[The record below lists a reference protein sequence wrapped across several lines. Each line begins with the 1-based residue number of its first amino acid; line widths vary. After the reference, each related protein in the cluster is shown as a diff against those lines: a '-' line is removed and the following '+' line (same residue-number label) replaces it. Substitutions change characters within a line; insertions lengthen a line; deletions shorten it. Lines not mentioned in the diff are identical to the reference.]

1 MSDFMI
7 LSRRWFLGH
16 GARLGLLPFIPACA
30 ELGQDDACCV
40 GSANTFQHG
49 VASGD
54 PLADGVIL
62 WTRVTPP
69 EEAAEQGRAI
79 DVEWRVASDP
89 EMTRL
94 VASGT
99 AQADVESDYT
109 VKVDLSGLAPGTT
122 YYYEFSALEVRS
134 RVGRT
139 KTLPSGE
146 ARRARLAVAS
156 CANYPAGFFNVYRAI
171 AARADLDLVLHL
183 GDYLYEYANGT
194 FGDGTPI
201 ERLPEPDR
209 ELVTLDDY
217 RARHAQYKRD
227 ADLQELHRQHPL
239 LAIWDDHEVS
249 NNGYRDG
256 AGNHQSESEGGWEER
271 KQAAMRAYFEWMP
284 IRPASPGDTQH
295 IYRKFEY
302 GDLFDLVLLDTRY
315 AGRDARVSANCDR
328 VGLDDAARSLLGS
341 DQEAWFFESLRASQ
355 ARGAGWRLVAQQVM
369 MGQLSDVAQ
378 GCVTHPD
385 QWDGYAPS
393 RARVLAMLRE
403 EAVDNVVVLTGDAHS
418 SWAFDLAENPF
429 DAQAYDGASGQG
441 SLAVEFVAPSV
452 SSPATFVGDGESPA
466 THPHLKY
473 IDRVRHGYVLVDVTP
488 ERVQAEWYH
497 VSSVLDPGAGE
508 ALGASFQ
515 VLAGENCLRPGE
527 PAIAP
532 NAAGAAPAP

>member
-1 MSDFMI
+1 MRAFMT
-7 LSRRWFLGH
+7 LSRRWFLGQ

-30 ELGQDDACCV
+30 ELGEDDACCE
-40 GSANTFQHG
+40 GSADTFQHG

-54 PLADGVIL
+54 PLADAVIL

-69 EEAAEQGRAI
+69 DEAREGRPI
-79 DVEWRVASDP
+79 EVEWRVASDP
-89 EMTRL
+89 ELMEV

-99 AQADVESDYT
+99 APAELESDYT
-109 VKVDLSGLAPGTT
+109 VKVDVAGLAPDTT
-122 YYYEFSALEVRS
+122 YYYDFSALRVRS

-139 KTLPSGE
+139 KTLPSG
-146 ARRARLAVAS
+146 AAQRARLAVAS

-171 AARADLDLVLHL
+171 AARSDLDLVLHL

-194 FGDGTPI
+194 FGDGMQLG
-201 ERLPEPDR
+201 RLPEPDR
-209 ELVTLDDY
+209 ELVTLDEY

-239 LAIWDDHEVS
+239 LAIWDDHEIS

-256 AGNHQSESEGGWEER
+256 AGNHQPDSEGDWRER
-271 KQAAMRAYFEWMP
+271 KQSAMRAYFEWMP
-284 IRPASPGDTQH
+284 IRPASAGDVEH
-295 IYRKFEY
+295 IYRQFAY

-315 AGRDARVSANCDR
+315 AGRDPRIVTNCDR
-328 VGLDDAARSLLGS
+328 AGLDDPSRSLLGVE
-341 DQEAWFFESLRASQ
+341 QEAWFFDALRASQ
-355 ARGAGWRLVAQQVM
+355 ARAAGWRLVAQQVM

-385 QWDGYAPS
+385 QWDGYALS
-393 RARVLAMLRE
+393 RARVLGLLRD
-403 EAVDNVVVLTGDAHS
+403 EAIDNVVVLTGDAHS

-429 DAQAYDGASGQG
+429 DAEAYDGASGQG

-452 SSPATFVGDGESPA
+452 SSPASFVGDGESPA

-473 IDRVRHGYVLVDVTP
+473 LDLVRHGYVLVDVTP

-497 VSSVLDPGAGE
+497 VSSVLEPHASE
-508 ALGASFQ
+508 QLGASFQ
-515 VLAGENCLRPGE
+515 VLAGQNCLLPGDGVTDAKE
-527 PAIAP
+527 AAAALAP
-532 NAAGAAPAP
+532 

>member
-1 MSDFMI
+1 MT

-30 ELGQDDACCV
+30 EVGQDDACCT
-40 GSANTFQHG
+40 GSADTFQHG

-69 EEAAEQGRAI
+69 EAALQRAI
-79 DVEWRVASDP
+79 DVDWRVASDP
-89 EMTRL
+89 EMARV
-94 VASGT
+94 VATGT
-99 AQADVESDYT
+99 AQADAESDYT
-109 VKVDLSGLAPGTT
+109 VKVDVSGLAPDTT
-122 YYYEFSALEVRS
+122 YYYEFGALQVRS
-134 RVGRT
+134 PVGRT
-139 KTLPSGE
+139 KTLPQGE
-146 ARRARLAVAS
+146 VRRARLAVVS

-194 FGDGTPI
+194 FGDGASI
-201 ERLPEPDR
+201 DRLPEPDR

-256 AGNHQSESEGGWEER
+256 AGNHQAESEGDWEER
-271 KQAAMRAYFEWMP
+271 KQGAMRAYFEWMP
-284 IRPASPGDTQH
+284 IRPASPGDVQH

-315 AGRDARVSANCDR
+315 IGRDARVSANCDR
-328 VGLDDAARSLLGS
+328 VGLDDAARSLLGP
-341 DQEAWFFESLRASQ
+341 DQEAWFFDSLRASQ

-369 MGQLSDVAQ
+369 MGQLSDVTQ

-393 RARVLAMLRE
+393 RARVFGLLRD
-403 EAVDNVVVLTGDAHS
+403 EAIDNVVVLTGDAHS

-429 DAQAYDGASGQG
+429 DAETYDPASGQG

-452 SSPATFVGDGESPA
+452 SSPATFVGDGESA
-466 THPHLKY
+466 ASHPHLKY
-473 IDRVRHGYVLVDVTP
+473 VDLVRHGYVLVDVSP

-497 VSSVLDPGAGE
+497 VSSVLDPSAGE
-508 ALGASFQ
+508 ALAASFQ
-515 VLAGENCLRPGE
+515 VLAGENCLKPGGE
-527 PAIAP
+527 ASEA
-532 NAAGAAPAP
+532 NAGAAPPAP